1 MGRRNRR
8 RVVASPIPLKIDFTG
23 GRKIPETRSPNE
35 SAESHRS
42 YSRTIWVHASTRE
55 TPDTA
60 GGKTHDSAGV
70 RTSQAGN
77 AREPGDGGDR
87 RRAHRE
93 SGGGVRRWSEDD
105 AQRAPHRD
113 GARRGT
119 GPPRRWRC

>member
-42 YSRTIWVHASTRE
+42 YSRTIWVHASTGE
-55 TPDTA
+55 TPDIA

-77 AREPGDGGDR
+77 ARGPRARGDP
-87 RRAHRE
+87 RRADRE
-93 SGGGVRRWSEDD
+93 SSWRILGGGRKN
-105 AQRAPHRD
+105 
-113 GARRGT
+113 
-119 GPPRRWRC
+119 PPA